1 MRKLLPFILALC
13 LIVSGCSSSGG
24 SSDRLA
30 QDSMASADNSSSPSY
45 GLTVDGSMDAA
56 DSDTANHSESSSANE
71 EELNSAPEET
81 QNNSTTNPDL
91 ANSKLI
97 YSASIEMEATDFE
110 AAQKG
115 LRDLVN
121 SLGGFFEST
130 NHENYDTI
138 RTSYYVVRIPSE
150 QYQAF
155 IDSCN
160 KWENCKVLRMSE
172 QVEEIGA
179 EYLETE
185 TILEMLQTKL
195 GRLGDLLE
203 QAEQMEDI
211 ITIEGA
217 ITETEYQI
225 RQYSG
230 ELNYYDNLIDYATIN
245 IDLTEVLDLTEDEEI
260 FFGARLIQNLRWGLE
275 NFVDGVEV
283 LLLGVAYNLPG
294 LVILAIVIFVIV
306 KRKKIKKKS
315 YSMMQTKSDTN
326 TDMPNQDKPI

>member
-1 MRKLLPFILALC
+1 M
-13 LIVSGCSSSGG
+13 SS
-24 SSDRLA
+24 A
-30 QDSMASADNSSSPSY
+30 EISSSPSY
-45 GLTVDGSMDAA
+45 GLTADGSMDAA
-56 DSDTANHSESSSANE
+56 DSDATNDSESSSANDA
-71 EELNSAPEET
+71 ELNSAPEET
-81 QNNSTTNPDL
+81 QDNPTSNPDL

-110 AAQKG
+110 AAQEG
-115 LRDLVN
+115 LRDLVS

-138 RTSYYVVRIPSE
+138 RTSYYVVRIPAE

-155 IDSCN
+155 IDSCST
-160 KWENCKVLRMSE
+160 WENCKVLRMSE

-195 GRLGDLLE
+195 ERLGDLLE

-230 ELNYYDNLIDYATIN
+230 TLDYYDNLIDYSTIN

-275 NFVDGVEV
+275 NFVDGAEV

-294 LVILAIVIFVIV
+294 LIILAIIIFVYV
-306 KRKKIKKKS
+306 KRRKLKKKKS
-315 YSMMQTKSDTN
+315 RTQMQTKPDTN
-326 TDMPNQDKPI
+326 TDMPNQDKLK

>member
-1 MRKLLPFILALC
+1 
-13 LIVSGCSSSGG
+13 
-24 SSDRLA
+24 
-30 QDSMASADNSSSPSY
+30 MASADNSSSPSY